1 LIGIWAGTKVE
12 SGPEH
17 VFHDDHSK
25 LDAPVP
31 KNPNKSKFVV
41 GTKAKGPEIAV
52 KIASDKNLPP
62 TGPNPN
68 TTSIEKKN
76 SVREIAGSFGE
87 VKRDSEKRIET
98 LAKPQNAYPK
108 SKLVPP
114 KPPTQ
119 TDEPKLN
126 YVGELAKRLSE
137 RMVAPTSSSHPGH
150 NHIHN
155 LAKPANFIQKT
166 ESKPSDQIPI
176 AITLPLASESARLVQ
191 SPIKDQTATP
201 TGSRSSIKELGEIFS
216 QPIDSYLQ
224 PSKFSLQKTDD
235 KIERLSVDSQPK
247 DQVAV
252 NSEKKTQK
260 YEVALKVFRSK
271 SVKGTPKSLERSVPQ
286 KNESQVT
293 TFNKTPEKPERSTSK
308 LQTKR
313 NEIKKT
319 NQLQQE
325 LAKVEILPQ
334 NSQTDTTNQYTLND
348 PNQFTLNLD
357 KSSHSSSQNH
367 LRRHSLHRIKQPSL
381 GTDFEKRR
389 SRFFK
394 RDPINPNPNPS
405 HEDTQ
410 PLTHN
415 PPIAPQNT
423 LNLATPK
430 PPNAKLKNINSMTST
445 HQTLSW
451 NAKNNAVK
459 DQNCNHY
466 RDSLDKASGQ

>member
-1 LIGIWAGTKVE
+1 MIGIWAGAKVE

-17 VFHDDHSK
+17 VCYDDHNK

-31 KNPNKSKFVV
+31 KNSNKSKFVV
-41 GTKAKGPEIAV
+41 GTKHKGPEIAV
-52 KIASDKNLPP
+52 KIASDKNLPL

-68 TTSIEKKN
+68 TNSIEKRN
-76 SVREIAGSFGE
+76 SVREIAGAFGE

-137 RMVAPTSSSHPGH
+137 RMVAPTGSSHPGH

-155 LAKPANFIQKT
+155 LAKPANSIQRT
-166 ESKPSDQIPI
+166 ESKPSDLKPK
-176 AITLPLASESARLVQ
+176 ASTLPLVSQSARLVQ
-191 SPIKDQTATP
+191 TPIKDQTGTP
-201 TGSRSSIKELGEIFS
+201 TGRRSSIKELGEIFFK
-216 QPIDSYLQ
+216 PIDSHLQ

-247 DQVAV
+247 DQVAF
-252 NSEKKTQK
+252 NSPKKTQK
-260 YEVALKVFRSK
+260 YEVALKVFKSK
-271 SVKGTPKSLERSVPQ
+271 SVKGTPKSLERSDAQ
-286 KNESQVT
+286 NNESQVT
-293 TFNKTPEKPERSTSK
+293 TFNKTPEKPDRSTSK

-325 LAKVEILPQ
+325 FTKVQIPP
-334 NSQTDTTNQYTLND
+334 QTDTHNESTFND

-357 KSSHSSSQNH
+357 RSSLSSSQRNP
-367 LRRHSLHRIKQPSL
+367 RRHSLHPIKPLSL

-394 RDPINPNPNPS
+394 RDPINPAPA
-405 HEDTQ
+405 HD
-410 PLTHN
+410 

-423 LNLATPK
+423 LNLATSK
-430 PPNAKLKNINSMTST
+430 PPNANPKKIN
-445 HQTLSW
+445 
-451 NAKNNAVK
+451 
-459 DQNCNHY
+459 CIHY